1 VSNTDPERTV
11 PSAASGDGEAR
22 LRRAG
27 ADADE
32 GRARSLRSFPPLWRR
47 LFFATL
53 LIVLVSI
60 GISMGVG
67 ALLTRNAVE
76 SANIDG
82 LNRQAELIKAD
93 QESNIYPFSPANVKH
108 LRKTVLGS
116 QHELIEVF
124 PVKSPPGYL
133 PPAQRAA
140 LVTAGS
146 AKGSVTKDGARYLD
160 AAATNIEKRPGQAF
174 ILLRPASLKA
184 AGWGPYLR
192 ALLIGGAIG
201 AALAA
206 LCSLILAR
214 WIAGPVRRVAE
225 ATRSLA
231 QGVSPDPV
239 PLAGSAELAILAQ
252 TFNEMA
258 AQLNKAREAERN
270 FLLSVSH
277 ELKTPL
283 AAIRGYAEGMEDG
296 VFTSDEAAATIR
308 EEARRLERLVRD
320 LLDLARMNRREFVV
334 HHERIDLGEVA
345 REVVR
350 RYEAD
355 SRTAGV
361 ELECEADEPAPAVAD
376 QDRVLQIV
384 SNLVENALRSTPAGG
399 SVTVRAAAGMLV
411 VEDTGVGLPPQD
423 LPHTF
428 ERFYLHDRNPD
439 GRARIGSG
447 LGLAI
452 VKELTDRMGGT
463 ISVDSEVGRGTTFV
477 VRLPVEGPGAAVA
490 EPEPATAPS

>member
-1 VSNTDPERTV
+1 VSPE
-11 PSAASGDGEAR
+11 
-22 LRRAG
+22 
-27 ADADE
+27 
-32 GRARSLRSFPPLWRR
+32 RSLRSFPPLWRR
-47 LFFATL
+47 LFFATV

-93 QESNIYPFSPANVKH
+93 QESSIYPFSVANVKH
-108 LRKTVLGS
+108 LNTVLGG
-116 QHELIEVF
+116 QHEQIHVF
-124 PVKSPPGYL
+124 QTKSPPDYL
-133 PPAQRAA
+133 PPAQWAE
-140 LVTAGS
+140 LTDTGS
-146 AKGSVTKDGARYLD
+146 AKGAVTKDGKRFLD
-160 AAATNIEKRPGQAF
+160 AAAANIDKRQGYAF
-174 ILLRPASLKA
+174 ILLRPASLRA

-231 QGVSPDPV
+231 QGMSPDPV
-239 PLAGSAELAILAQ
+239 PLAGSAELAMLAQ
-252 TFNEMA
+252 TFNDMA
-258 AQLNKAREAERN
+258 SQLNKAREAERN

-283 AAIRGYAEGMEDG
+283 AAIRGYAEGLEDG
-296 VFTSDEAAATIR
+296 VFTGDEAAATIR

-350 RYEAD
+350 RYEAEAR
-355 SRTAGV
+355 SAGV
-361 ELECEADEPAPAVAD
+361 ELECDAAEPAPAVAD
-376 QDRVLQIV
+376 QDRALQVV

-399 SVTVRAAAGMLV
+399 SVRVRADVGLLV

-452 VKELTDRMGGT
+452 VKELTDRMGGSV
-463 ISVDSEVGRGTTFV
+463 SVDSEIGRGTTFL
-477 VRLPVEGPGAAVA
+477 VRLPVEDAAAVA
-490 EPEPATAPS
+490 DEPQPVTAPS

>member
-1 VSNTDPERTV
+1 VSPE
-11 PSAASGDGEAR
+11 
-22 LRRAG
+22 
-27 ADADE
+27 
-32 GRARSLRSFPPLWRR
+32 RSLRSFPPLWRR
-47 LFFATL
+47 LFVATL
-53 LIVLVSI
+53 LIVIVSI

-82 LNRQAELIKAD
+82 LNRQAELLKND
-93 QESNIYPFSPANVKH
+93 QESSSIYPFSPANVKH
-108 LRKTVLGS
+108 LNDTVLRG
-116 QHELIEVF
+116 QHEQIHVF
-124 PVKSPPGYL
+124 PVKSPPYYL
-133 PPAQRAA
+133 PPAQWAD
-140 LVTAGS
+140 LISTGS
-146 AKGSVTKDGARYLD
+146 AKGSVTKDGKRFLD
-160 AAATNIEKRPGQAF
+160 AAAANIDKRPGKAF
-174 ILLRPASLKA
+174 ILLRPASLRA

-231 QGVSPDPV
+231 QGVSPEPV
-239 PLAGSAELAILAQ
+239 PLAGSAELAMLAQ
-252 TFNEMA
+252 TFNDMA
-258 AQLNKAREAERN
+258 AQLDRAREAERN

-283 AAIRGYAEGMEDG
+283 AAIRGYAEGLEDG
-296 VFTSDEAAATIR
+296 VFTGDEAAATIR

-334 HHERIDLGEVA
+334 HRERIDLGEAA

-350 RYEAD
+350 RYEAEA
-355 SRTAGV
+355 RAGGV
-361 ELECEADEPAPAVAD
+361 ELESEVDGPAPAVAD

-384 SNLVENALRSTPAGG
+384 SNLVENALRSTPSGG
-399 SVTVRAAAGMLV
+399 SVHVRAGAGLIV

-463 ISVDSEVGRGTTFV
+463 VSVDSEVGRGTTFV
-477 VRLPVEGPGAAVA
+477 VRLPVEGAVGLA
-490 EPEPATAPS
+490 EPEPAGAST

>member
-1 VSNTDPERTV
+1 MSPE
-11 PSAASGDGEAR
+11 
-22 LRRAG
+22 
-27 ADADE
+27 
-32 GRARSLRSFPPLWRR
+32 RSLRSFPPLWRR

-82 LNRQAELIKAD
+82 LNRQVELIKAD
-93 QESNIYPFSPANVKH
+93 QESNILPFSPGNVKH
-108 LRKTVLGS
+108 LNTVLGG
-116 QHELIEVF
+116 QHEQIQLF
-124 PVKSPPGYL
+124 RVKSPPDYL
-133 PPAQRAA
+133 PPAQRIA
-140 LVTAGS
+140 LVAAGS
-146 AKGSVTKDGARYLD
+146 AKGSVTKDGKRYLD
-160 AAATNIEKRPGQAF
+160 AAASKIDKRQGYAF
-174 ILLRPASLKA
+174 ILLRPASLRA

-231 QGVSPDPV
+231 QGISPDPV

-252 TFNEMA
+252 TFNDMA
-258 AQLNKAREAERN
+258 SQLNKAREAERN

-283 AAIRGYAEGMEDG
+283 AAIRGYAEGLEDG
-296 VFTSDEAAATIR
+296 VFTGDEAAATIR

-350 RYEAD
+350 RYEAEA
-355 SRTAGV
+355 RAAGV
-361 ELECEADEPAPAVAD
+361 ELECDAGEPAPAVAD
-376 QDRVLQIV
+376 QDRALQVI
-384 SNLVENALRSTPAGG
+384 SNLVENALRSTPSGG
-399 SVTVRAAAGMLV
+399 TVRVRAGAGLLA
-411 VEDTGVGLPPQD
+411 VEDTGVGLPP
-423 LPHTF
+423 
-428 ERFYLHDRNPD
+428 D
-439 GRARIGSG
+439 GSSAHVRAVLSPRPQSRRPRSHRLRPRARDREGAHRPHGRLG
-447 LGLAI
+447 LG
-452 VKELTDRMGGT
+452 RQR
-463 ISVDSEVGRGTTFV
+463 GRSRDDVRRAAAGRRRRHDPRRAGAGYRTFV
-477 VRLPVEGPGAAVA
+477 ILPASRIRRPTHLSE
-490 EPEPATAPS
+490 

>member
-1 VSNTDPERTV
+1 MSPE
-11 PSAASGDGEAR
+11 
-22 LRRAG
+22 
-27 ADADE
+27 
-32 GRARSLRSFPPLWRR
+32 RSLRSFPPLWRR
-47 LFFATL
+47 LFFATV

-82 LNRQAELIKAD
+82 LNRQAELLKND

-108 LRKTVLGS
+108 LNTVLGG
-116 QHELIEVF
+116 QHEQIQVF
-124 PVKSPPGYL
+124 PVKSPPDYL

-140 LVTAGS
+140 LVAAGS
-146 AKGSVTKDGARYLD
+146 AKGTVTKGGTRFLD
-160 AAATNIEKRPGQAF
+160 AAAANIHNRPGKAF
-174 ILLRPASLKA
+174 ILLRPASLRA

-214 WIAGPVRRVAE
+214 WIAGPVRRVAQ

-231 QGVSPDPV
+231 QGISPEPV

-252 TFNEMA
+252 TFNDMA
-258 AQLNKAREAERN
+258 SQLNKAREAERN

-283 AAIRGYAEGMEDG
+283 AAIRGYAEGLEDG

-350 RYEAD
+350 RYEAEA
-355 SRTAGV
+355 RAAGV
-361 ELECEADEPAPAVAD
+361 ELECDADEPAPATAD
-376 QDRVLQIV
+376 QDRALQIG

-399 SVTVRAAAGMLV
+399 TVRVRAGAGMLA

-452 VKELTDRMGGT
+452 VKELTDRMGGSV
-463 ISVDSEVGRGTTFV
+463 SVDSKVGRGTTFV
-477 VRLPVEGPGAAVA
+477 VRLPVEGVDAVVGD
-490 EPEPATAPS
+490 PEPVTAPS